1 MFETKPDVIVI
12 DGSQGEGGG
21 QMLRTSLSL
30 AAVLGQP
37 VRIVNIRAGR
47 PKPGLAPQHLTAC
60 RAVAAVC
67 QGELVGDELRSQEIL
82 LRPGSL
88 HGGEFVFDI
97 SDIASSAGSVSL
109 VFQALLP
116 PLLFATRPSHVILRG
131 GTDVP
136 WSPVYAYLQ
145 EVFRPVLAHM
155 GAHFRLQRN
164 RAGFYPAGGGEIE
177 AFVEPLRKPLQP
189 LTLIERGVIRT
200 LGCYSTVA
208 ACLPQHIA
216 KRQCQGVIA
225 QIADYGFV
233 QTKEDQLPSG
243 GPGTSCLAYA
253 IFERGA
259 AGFTALGERGRKAE
273 DVGKEAGFQLREFLS
288 SPATVDERLA
298 DQLQLYWAL
307 AEGHSTLLTRRL
319 TGHLQTN
326 ATVIEQ
332 ITGVSC
338 EFNALQSA
346 VRLDISGIGWHPQ
359 KKGGKTQN
367 V

>member
-1 MFETKPDVIVI
+1 MFESKPDVIVI

-37 VRIVNIRAGR
+37 VRIINIRAGR
-47 PKPGLAPQHLTAC
+47 PKPGLAAQHLTAC
-60 RAVAAVC
+60 RAVATVC
-67 QGELVGDELRSQEIL
+67 QGELEGDELRSQEII
-82 LRPGSL
+82 LRPGFIR
-88 HGGEFVFDI
+88 GGEFVFDV

-109 VFQALLP
+109 IFQALLP
-116 PLLFATRPSHVILRG
+116 LLLFSSQPSHIILRG

-145 EVFRPVLAHM
+145 EVFRPVLAQM
-155 GAHFRLQRN
+155 GATFRLQRN
-164 RAGFYPAGGGEIE
+164 RAGFYPAGGGEME
-177 AFVEPLRKPLQP
+177 AFVEPLQKPLQP
-189 LTLIERGVIRT
+189 LTFIERGAIRT

-208 ACLPQHIA
+208 ACLPHHIA

-233 QTKEDQLPSG
+233 QTKEDQPPSG

-259 AGFTALGERGRKAE
+259 GGFTALGERGKKAE
-273 DVGKEAGFQLREFLS
+273 DVGKDAGCQLREFLS

-298 DQLQLYWAL
+298 DQLQLYCAL
-307 AEGHSTLLTRRL
+307 AEGRSALLTRQL

-326 ATVIEQ
+326 AAVIEQ

-338 EFNALQSA
+338 EFNARPSA

-359 KKGGKTQN
+359 KKGGNPKN